1 MTFCSECSDC
11 REVHYDDILTFR
23 GCFHPPYHGKWIREI
38 ETCPK
43 QDDSKTKEEFIKYLS
58 QQPTMILATAAM
70 YARNLVTSGVSV
82 TEKWE
87 TALQQSCALDN
98 AEKTGYMKA
107 MEHTKDRCEHCEY
120 KKTVL
125 RQMEEEQHDKKD
137 SPGGSDPDRGV
148 CEENR
153 ESDDHR
159 RGQMPARS
167 APGSPEDRQGLVRP
181 EGRGVPGLPDQEREL
196 HRSQEEKGVTFKL
209 DRASMKP
216 TEETEVTIST
226 IADLMQLAKKY
237 AGPREEYSDLIIYF
251 PNGDNATIT
260 IYDDYVE

>member
-1 MTFCSECSDC
+1 MNDKAT
-11 REVHYDDILTFR
+11 RE
-23 GCFHPPYHGKWIREI
+23 EI
-38 ETCPK
+38 
-43 QDDSKTKEEFIKYLS
+43 INYLC
-58 QQPTMILATAAM
+58 QQPTMILATAM
-70 YARNLVTSGVSV
+70 IYARHLHTSGVSV
-82 TEKWE
+82 AEKWE
-87 TALQQSCALDN
+87 TAVKMSCDLDS
-98 AEKTGYMKA
+98 AERAGYMKA
-107 MEHTKDRCEHCEY
+107 LEHTKDRCEHCEY
-120 KKTVL
+120 KKIVL

-137 SPGGSDPDRGV
+137 SPGGSDPDCGV
-148 CEENR
+148 R
-153 ESDDHR
+153 EKDREGDDNR
-159 RGQMPARS
+159 RGQMPEGS
-167 APGSPEDRQGLVRP
+167 APGSPEDRQGLVCP
-181 EGRGVPGLPDQEREL
+181 EGRGVPGLQDQEREL